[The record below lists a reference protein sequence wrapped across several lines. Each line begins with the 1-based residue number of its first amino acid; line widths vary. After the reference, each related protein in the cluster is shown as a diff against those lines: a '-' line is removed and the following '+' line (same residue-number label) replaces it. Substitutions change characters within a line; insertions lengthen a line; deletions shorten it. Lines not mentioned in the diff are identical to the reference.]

1 MSNQINYGNLLEESR
16 KVFAK
21 SILCE
26 HVSKRLTETLLLIED
41 KMNRELTKD
50 EIENILI
57 LLTDENDI

>member
-1 MSNQINYGNLLEESR
+1 MSNQINYANLLEESR
-16 KVFAK
+16 KVFTK

-26 HVSKRLTETLLLIED
+26 HVSKRLTETLMLIED
-41 KMNRELTKD
+41 KMNRELTTD

>member
-16 KVFAK
+16 KVFTK

-26 HVSKRLTETLLLIED
+26 HVSKRLTETLMLIED
-41 KMNRELTKD
+41 KMNRELTTD

-57 LLTDENDI
+57 LLTDENNI

>member
-1 MSNQINYGNLLEESR
+1 MSNQSNYSNLLEESR

-26 HVSKRLTETLLLIED
+26 HVSKHLTETLLHVEKKL
-41 KMNRELTKD
+41 KRELSQD

-57 LLTDENDI
+57 KLTDEDDN